1 MSMFE
6 FFGFR
11 KKADRTKVLVI
22 DDEPNIVQTL
32 KDRLEMNDYQ
42 VFTAGNGQEGLEWFE
57 RERPD
62 VILLDVIMP
71 IIDGLTMLETL
82 RARPDGQDVSVIM
95 LTARSQAQDIAR
107 ANTAGIDDYIVKPFD
122 LSELLEKIETLVE
135 QRKALARQA

>member
-1 MSMFE
+1 MFD

-11 KKADRTKVLVI
+11 KKSQKTKVLVV

-42 VFTAGNGQEGLEWFE
+42 VFTAQNGAEGLKTAQEQS
-57 RERPD
+57 PD

-71 IIDGLTMLETL
+71 IMDGHDMLEQL
-82 RARPDGQDVSVIM
+82 RQHDWGKQISVIM

-107 ANTAGIDDYIVKPFD
+107 ARACGIEDYIIKPFD
-122 LSELLEKIETLVE
+122 LSELLEKIENIIE
-135 QRKALARQA
+135 RRKATVGA